1 MNGFAD
7 IHTHLLPD
15 VDDGAQ
21 GTSDALKLVQMAY
34 ENGTR
39 TMILTPHYRGKYKE
53 NDPGWL
59 SEVYDM
65 FCKMVAEKYPNM
77 KLYLGSEVYYEADA
91 PRKLS
96 KRKILSINNT
106 RYVLLEFSSKSTR
119 SQVIN
124 GVMEMTQYGYTPI
137 IAHAERYPVFRE
149 SASLTWEVLEMGAL
163 IQLNADSIMGKHGFR
178 VKAYCTKLLKKE
190 RAHFIATD
198 AHDCK
203 MRPPLLR
210 KCYMYVRKKY
220 GDKYSAEL
228 FEDNAIAMLE
238 DRLM

>member
-21 GTSDALKLVQMAY
+21 GISDALKLVQMAY

-124 GVMEMTQYGYTPI
+124 GVM
-137 IAHAERYPVFRE
+137 
-149 SASLTWEVLEMGAL
+149 
-163 IQLNADSIMGKHGFR
+163 
-178 VKAYCTKLLKKE
+178 
-190 RAHFIATD
+190 
-198 AHDCK
+198 
-203 MRPPLLR
+203 
-210 KCYMYVRKKY
+210 
-220 GDKYSAEL
+220 
-228 FEDNAIAMLE
+228 
-238 DRLM
+238 